1 MTNVTNATISEKQ
14 FNEKSAPLSS
24 ARAALEILAVL
35 ASSFAGLVL
44 GSLTGWLP
52 MAPILG
58 MVFPLIL
65 ATVFL
70 RREGR
75 GWPDIGFP
83 KRLTWWRFI
92 GYTLAALALTLL
104 ANALVVGPLL
114 NALNAPAADVTLLT
128 DAIEGNTLNY
138 VVFMVFI
145 VWGSA
150 AFGEELIAR
159 GFILDR
165 FSKLFGISVAV
176 VAQAAIFALAHSYQ
190 GITGVV
196 MIFVLAL
203 IFGAVYVRS
212 GKNLLPVIV
221 AHGIIDTV
229 GITAIYLGYSDVIVG
244 G

>member
-1 MTNVTNATISEKQ
+1 MTDATKASMSEKQ
-14 FNEKSAPLSS
+14 LNETS
-24 ARAALEILAVL
+24 ARLSPVRATLEILGVL
-35 ASSFAGLVL
+35 VSSFAGLVL

-52 MAPILG
+52 MSPILG
-58 MVFPLIL
+58 MVFPLFL
-65 ATVFL
+65 ATLFL
-70 RREGR
+70 RREGK

-83 KRLTWWRFI
+83 KQLSWWRFI

-104 ANALVVGPLL
+104 ANGLVVGPLL
-114 NALNAPAADVTLLT
+114 NALNAPATDITLLT
-128 DAIEGNTLNY
+128 DALEGNTLNY

-150 AFGEELIAR
+150 AFGEELIVR

-165 FSKLFGISVAV
+165 FSKLFGTSIAV

-196 MIFVLAL
+196 TIFVLAV
-203 IFGAVYVRS
+203 IFGGVYIRS
-212 GKNLLPVIV
+212 GRNLLPVIV
-221 AHGIIDTV
+221 AHGILDSI
-229 GITAIYLGYSDVIVG
+229 GITAIYLGYSDVIIG

>member
-1 MTNVTNATISEKQ
+1 MTDATKATQ
-14 FNEKSAPLSS
+14 PNEAS
-24 ARAALEILAVL
+24 ARLSPVRASLEILGVL
-35 ASSFAGLVL
+35 VSSFAGIVV

-65 ATVFL
+65 ATLFL
-70 RREGR
+70 RREGK

-83 KRLTWWRFI
+83 KRLSWWRFI

-104 ANALVVGPLL
+104 ANGLVVGPLL
-114 NALNAPAADVTLLT
+114 NALNAPATDITLLT
-128 DAIEGNTLNY
+128 DALEGNTLNY

-150 AFGEELIAR
+150 AFGEELIVR

-165 FSKLFGISVAV
+165 FSKLFGTSIAV

-196 MIFVLAL
+196 TIFVLAV
-203 IFGAVYVRS
+203 IFGGVYIRS
-212 GKNLLPVIV
+212 GRNLLPVIV
-221 AHGIIDTV
+221 AHGILDSI